1 MRQIKRIAVSLVLA
15 LGALL
20 QLHAQNRAV
29 GGTVLDA
36 SGQPVVGAV
45 VMVPGTN
52 NAVVTDVDG
61 HFSIRVGAGEASLEV
76 SCLGYTTQTL
86 NVPAAQGSVSV
97 VLQEDNMM
105 LEETVV
111 VGYGVQKKVN
121 LTGAVTSVD
130 TKELQD
136 RSTHSLTNM
145 LQGAVPGLNISTS
158 SGNPGSVGSLNI
170 RGITS
175 INEAEPLVL
184 IDGSEGDLSRVNAA
198 DVENISVIKDASAA
212 AIYGARA
219 AYGVILVTTKTG
231 TEQGGRAKVRYSGR
245 WGWEEPTVSTDFE
258 DRGYWSVYTVDKFWA
273 TDAGKNYTTYNAHDM
288 AELLARVND
297 KTENPDR
304 PWVVQE
310 MRNGR
315 NQWIY
320 YANTDWYHELYNDK
334 HPVQQHNISVTG
346 GNKDIKYFLSGAYDR
361 QSGIIKMNP
370 DVFQKF
376 NLRAKIDAR
385 LNKYMRLSNNTSF
398 YSSGY
403 NYPGGSSI
411 QDSFAYASRHGLAS
425 FPLQNPDGSWLYAT
439 PMIAGNYN
447 VANGRHLLFAE
458 GKARNQQ
465 NRSDLSNTTEL
476 KITPFKDLT
485 ITANYTYRLYQN
497 RNQYRSVNFKYRQ
510 YPDADY
516 EYYTTGAG
524 EDALQETTVTNQRH
538 TANIFATYDHT
549 FADAHQLTVT
559 AGFNAELWSSK
570 TVGAIGKN
578 LLSETLND
586 LNLVGP
592 DATGNVLTEVSG
604 GQNEYSIAGFF
615 GRINYNFK
623 ERYLVEVSGRYDG
636 TSRFRSGHRWGFF
649 PSASLGWR
657 ISEEPFFH
665 PARRVVD
672 NLKLRLSYG
681 RLGNQVVRTSS
692 GAQNYY
698 AYLREISINDFEGYS
713 FGEGTSMGKYATL
726 GAPVDANLTWETAEQ
741 WNVGVD
747 FAAFKNRLT
756 FTGEIYQRNTLNM
769 LTAGP
774 DLPALYGAASPQT
787 NAADLK
793 TQGYELS
800 VGWRDQFSLFGR
812 PFGYGVRA
820 TLSDYRSYITRF
832 NNPYK
837 SLAMSYYVG
846 MRLGEIWGYEVDG
859 LFATD
864 EEAQKYTS
872 EVLDAT
878 TLVTGRLTGGFLAG
892 DLRFV
897 DLDNDGHYQIDAD
910 GHFVLDENGH
920 KILLPED
927 QWRVNTLSM
936 GSNTVDDPGDRKI
949 LGNAL
954 ASLQYGFTLS
964 FDYMGFDVQAF
975 FQGTGDHYWYP
986 AGMNLMFWGPYSYP
1000 YTSFLQRDFIDRVWS
1015 EENPNTYFPRPRA
1028 YSSTGGELS
1037 KVNSRYLQNIRYLR
1051 FKNLTVGYSLPGKVT
1066 RKIGIDKV
1074 RVYFSGENLAYWSPL
1089 KKNTLYLDPESAY
1102 TRSGTGNSAAQ
1113 DHMSYPWQKTFMFGV
1128 EITF

>member
-20 QLHAQNRAV
+20 QLQAQNRAV

-86 NVPAAQGSVSV
+86 NVPAAQGSLSV

-258 DRGYWSVYTVDKFWA
+258 NRGYWSVYTVDKFWA

-549 FADAHQLTVT
+549 FANAHQLTVT

-837 SLAMSYYVG
+837 SLAMSYYEG